1 MNILF
6 LYLRM
11 FHPHHG
17 GIERVS
23 DLLSR
28 EFLKRGH
35 NVFFLHTIRDETLL
49 DYPYPAPLSFF
60 PFPQEDVERNGKFY
74 HDFLIENRI
83 EIVINQ
89 DLLAYHAICSFS
101 TELKTVHTI
110 SVMHGNPLIVYDYLR
125 KLTMRLRN
133 DTFIEKIK
141 RIARIIKVPKIK
153 RDYWQMLKRGYEDS
167 FAYSDLVCLLSS
179 KFIPELKRIYPNS
192 LDKLIAIPDPNT
204 YRPQQLT
211 GYAKRKQILYVGRIA
226 WHLKRVDRLVG
237 IWKRLYKKFPDW
249 ELIFVGDGP
258 IKKELECKFAK
269 QERVVFAG
277 YQDPE
282 QYYKD
287 ASIICLTSDAEGW
300 GMVLT
305 EAMTFGTIPVV
316 FNSYAAVTDII
327 DDGKTGLLV
336 PPFSSARFARALE
349 TLMSDESLRNR
360 MSQACMQSVRRF
372 DITTI
377 ADQWEAIFERLN

>member
-1 MNILF
+1 
-6 LYLRM
+6 M
-11 FHPHHG
+11 FHPHRG

-28 EFLKRGH
+28 EFKKRGH

-60 PFPQEDVERNGKFY
+60 PFSQENMEQNGAFY
-74 HDFLIENRI
+74 RDFLIENRI

-89 DLLAYHAICSFS
+89 DLLAYHALCGFS
-101 TELKTVHTI
+101 TGLKTVHTI
-110 SVMHGNPLIVYDYLR
+110 SVMHGNPLLVYDYLW

-133 DTFIEKIK
+133 DTFIEKVK
-141 RIARIIKVPKIK
+141 RIARIIKIPKIK
-153 RDYWQMLKRGYEDS
+153 CDYWQMLKTSYEDS
-167 FAYSDLVCLLSS
+167 FVYSDLVCLLSP
-179 KFIPELKRIYPNS
+179 KFIPELKRIYPHS
-192 LDKLIAIPDPNT
+192 LDKLIAIADPNT
-204 YRPQQLT
+204 YSPQQLV
-211 GYAKRKQILYVGRIA
+211 GHAKRKQILYVGRIA

-258 IKKELECKFAK
+258 IKKKLECKFAK
-269 QERVVFAG
+269 QERVVFTG

-287 ASIICLTSDAEGW
+287 ASIICLTSDTEGW

-305 EAMTFGTIPVV
+305 EAMTFGTIPVA

-327 DDGKTGLLV
+327 DDGETGLLV
-336 PPFSSARFARALE
+336 PPFSSDRFACALE
-349 TLMSDESLRNR
+349 TLMTDEDLRCR

>member
-6 LYLRM
+6 LYMRM
-11 FHPHHG
+11 FHPHRG

-35 NVFFLHTIRDETLL
+35 NVFFLHTVQDEKLL
-49 DYPYPAPLSFF
+49 DYLYPAPFFFF
-60 PFPQEDVERNGKFY
+60 PFPMKDLEKNGEFY
-74 HDFLIENRI
+74 CSFLTKHSID
-83 EIVINQ
+83 IVINQ
-89 DLLAYHAICSFS
+89 DPWAYHALCAFS
-101 TELKTVHTI
+101 HGLKAVRTI
-110 SVMHGNPLIVYDYLR
+110 SVVHSHPLFIYDHLWE
-125 KLTMRLRN
+125 LTMRLRN
-133 DTFIEKIK
+133 DTFIEKMK
-141 RIARIIKVPKIK
+141 RIARVIKVPKIK
-153 RDYWQMLKRGYEDS
+153 SDYWKMLKKTYEDT
-167 FAYSDLVCLLSS
+167 FAYSDFVCLLSPN
-179 KFIPELKRIYPNS
+179 FIHDLKRIHPSN
-192 LDKLIAIPDPNT
+192 LDKVVAVGNPNT
-204 YRPQQLT
+204 YPSQEP
-211 GYAKRKQILYVGRIA
+211 AACSKKKQILYVGRLE
-226 WHLKRVDRLVG
+226 WHMKRVDRLVG

-258 IKKELECKFAK
+258 IKKKLECKFAK

-287 ASIICLTSDAEGW
+287 ASIICLTSDTEGW

-327 DDGKTGLLV
+327 DDGETGLLV
-336 PPFSSARFARALE
+336 PPFSSDRFACALE
-349 TLMSDESLRNR
+349 TLMTDEDLRCR